1 MSCPSHLGMLR
12 TRYILARGCSKLHWV
27 IPKTQSR
34 FYFWKWILTI
44 LKWKSIILEFW
55 VNFWL
60 RLSGNGSS
68 SFCATEWLHD
78 QIKVTFSY
86 LKFRI
91 FQSGRKYQSN
101 NKAAELTLEH
111 PPACPPY
118 LQHCSWHRLALLC
131 CCITAS
137 SASSHVLLTVACLYW
152 SG

>member
-1 MSCPSHLGMLR
+1 MLR
-12 TRYILARGCSKLHWV
+12 TRYILARGCRSAASFTESYQRHN
-27 IPKTQSR
+27 QG
-34 FYFWKWILTI
+34 
-44 LKWKSIILEFW
+44 SISENEFW
-55 VNFWL
+55 
-60 RLSGNGSS
+60 LSWNGSQ
-68 SFCATEWLHD
+68 SFWNFESIFDSGYLEMEVHHSVQQTRTEWLHD

-111 PPACPPY
+111 QPACPPY